1 MAIEVGEVA
10 PDFTLRNT
18 AGEEVT
24 LSSFRGEKN
33 VVLVFYPAAFSS
45 FCATQLS
52 EIGESEARYVEGGA
66 QVIGVS
72 VDSVACQERFARDL
86 GLTETILLSDFL
98 PRGAVADAY
107 GVFLPDWGTAARATF
122 VIDRVGVVRAR
133 FLTETP
139 LTIPDQDEYFASLA
153 ACAV

>member
-72 VDSVACQERFARDL
+72 VDGVASQERFARDL
-86 GLTETILLSDFL
+86 GLTDTILLSDFL
-98 PRGAVADAY
+98 PRGAVANAY